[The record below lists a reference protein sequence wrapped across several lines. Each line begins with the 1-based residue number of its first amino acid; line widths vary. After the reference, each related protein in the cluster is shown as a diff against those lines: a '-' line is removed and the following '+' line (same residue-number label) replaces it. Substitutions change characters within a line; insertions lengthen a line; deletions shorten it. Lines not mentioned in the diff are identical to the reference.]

1 VDVCG
6 KGSIRVSPVAAARR
20 QAKEDT
26 MPKLTDTQLVILSEA
41 AKRED
46 GSLLPPPNKL
56 KLASEAVAATVR
68 GLIKKKL
75 AAAAPAAPG
84 AAVWRDDNGEPMMLV
99 ITDAGLEAI
108 GVTPNDAAPI
118 HGAKARPAAKS
129 SRKAGRQKMG
139 ESSPRKGRRA
149 ASHKEADG
157 SVKSVRSGSKQAK
170 VIDLLRRPQGASIE
184 EMMKA
189 TGWQAHSVRGVMSG
203 ALKKK
208 LGLTIAS
215 AKEKRGRVYRIVGS
229 GKQRAA

>member
-1 VDVCG
+1 M
-6 KGSIRVSPVAAARR
+6 AAARR

-41 AKRED
+41 AKREN

-75 AAAAPAAPG
+75 ATALPAAPG
-84 AAVWRDDNGEPMMLV
+84 ACVWREDDGQPMMLV
-99 ITDAGLEAI
+99 ITDAGLQAI

-118 HGAKARPAAKS
+118 HGVKARPAAKS
-129 SRKAGRQKMG
+129 SRKAGRQRAG
-139 ESSPRKGRRA
+139 GSSPRKDHRA

-157 SVKSVRSGSKQAK
+157 SLKSVRARSKQAK
-170 VIDLLRRPQGASIE
+170 VIGLLRRSQGASIE

-208 LGLTIAS
+208 PNELPWCI
-215 AKEKRGRVYRIVGS
+215 
-229 GKQRAA
+229 QRS